1 MGHPSD
7 DLSASIDTPISDAYI
22 FCSCGFQR
30 MPSKPFGEHLKRERE
45 MRGVSLEEISAATRI
60 APRFLAALES
70 EQWELLPGGVFNR
83 GFIRSVARYLGLD
96 EDSLVAEYALETRG
110 RAEPGVVADPPE
122 EPDRNWARVFVVV
135 ALVLLLVA
143 GGWAAVHFLGPKIA
157 ARLHKHSGEP
167 VNAMPDAGAGPSF
180 AATTDAQ
187 GFSPATSSE
196 SSSQS
201 AAQNSGSASA
211 ADAAVAPPSDPA
223 ISSNSAAP
231 IGVGGSS
238 ATGTARTLDLKLSTA
253 KAAEVKVIAD
263 GRPLF
268 AGHMDARQVYRFTA
282 VDTLEVSSS
291 ESSAI
296 MLELNGQTVA
306 AGGQAGQPSEVTLT
320 QKDLKTAGGDP
331 H

>member
-1 MGHPSD
+1 
-7 DLSASIDTPISDAYI
+7 
-22 FCSCGFQR
+22 

-110 RAEPGVVADPPE
+110 RPEPGVVADPPE
-122 EPDRNWARVFVVV
+122 EADRNWMRVFVVV
-135 ALVLLLVA
+135 VLALLVVA

-167 VNAMPDAGAGPSF
+167 VNSAPDGGAAPGF
-180 AATTDAQ
+180 AAATDTQ
-187 GFSPATSSE
+187 TFSPASS
-196 SSSQS
+196 
-201 AAQNSGSASA
+201 AQNSGQNSEPDP
-211 ADAAVAPPSDPA
+211 ADASRSDPA
-223 ISSNSAAP
+223 ISSVSSISSGAAVP
-231 IGVGGSS
+231 VGGGDGS
-238 ATGTARTLDLKLSTA
+238 ASGTAPTLDLKLSAA
-253 KAAEVKVIAD
+253 KAADVKVVAD
-263 GRPLF
+263 GKPLF

-282 VDTLEVSSS
+282 VDTLVVSSS
-291 ESSAI
+291 EASAI
-296 MLELNGQTVA
+296 LLELNGQTVV
-306 AGGQAGQPSEVTLT
+306 AGGQPGQPSVVTLT
-320 QKDLKTAGGDP
+320 QKDLKAAGGDP

>member
-1 MGHPSD
+1 MGKFVREF
-7 DLSASIDTPISDAYI
+7 LANIDTPPTHAYI
-22 FCSCGFQR
+22 LYCSWSR
-30 MPSKPFGEHLKRERE
+30 WMSSTPFGEHLKRERE
-45 MRGVSLEEISAATRI
+45 MRGVSLEEVSAATRI
-60 APRFLAALES
+60 GTRFLEALEN
-70 EQWELLPGGVFNR
+70 EQWDQLPGGVFNR

-167 VNAMPDAGAGPSF
+167 VNAAPDAGAGPSF

-187 GFSPATSSE
+187 TFSPATSSE

-231 IGVGGSS
+231 IGDGGSS

-296 MLELNGQTVA
+296 VLELNGQTVA
-306 AGGQAGQPSEVTLT
+306 AGGQAGQPSVVTLT

>member
-1 MGHPSD
+1 
-7 DLSASIDTPISDAYI
+7 
-22 FCSCGFQR
+22 

-45 MRGVSLEEISAATRI
+45 MRGVTLEEISAATRI

-110 RAEPGVVADPPE
+110 RPEPGVVADPPE
-122 EPDRNWARVFVVV
+122 EADRNWARVVVV
-135 ALVLLLVA
+135 VLLALLLVA

-167 VNAMPDAGAGPSF
+167 VNSAPDGGAGPGF

-187 GFSPATSSE
+187 GLPAVTSSQT
-196 SSSQS
+196 SSQT
-201 AAQNSGSASA
+201 AAQNSASVSAS
-211 ADAAVAPPSDPA
+211 DQGAVPPSAPA
-223 ISSNSAAP
+223 ISSGAGAPVGRGDASAN
-231 IGVGGSS
+231 
-238 ATGTARTLDLKLSTA
+238 GTAPTLDLKLSAA
-253 KAAEVKVIAD
+253 KAAEVKVVAD
-263 GRPLF
+263 GKPLF

-296 MLELNGQTVA
+296 VLELNGQTVA
-306 AGGQAGQPSEVTLT
+306 AGGQPGQPSVVTLT

>member
-1 MGHPSD
+1 MGHPSG

-22 FCSCGFQR
+22 FCSCGLQR

-45 MRGVSLEEISAATRI
+45 MRGVTLEEISAATRI

-110 RAEPGVVADPPE
+110 RPDPGVVADPPE
-122 EPDRNWARVFVVV
+122 EPDRNWARVFVLVV
-135 ALVLLLVA
+135 LALAVLA

-167 VNAMPDAGAGPSF
+167 VNLAPESGAAPSF
-180 AATTDAQ
+180 AAANSALAASTQASAQTTPPDP
-187 GFSPATSSE
+187 PAT
-196 SSSQS
+196 
-201 AAQNSGSASA
+201 
-211 ADAAVAPPSDPA
+211 VPSDPA
-223 ISSNSAAP
+223 ISSSTA
-231 IGVGGSS
+231 
-238 ATGTARTLDLKLSTA
+238 ATGGGKAAFASGTAPTLDLKLEAS
-253 KAAEVKVIAD
+253 KAADIKVVAD
-263 GRPLF
+263 GKPLF
-268 AGHMDARQVYRFTA
+268 EGHMDARQVYRFTA
-282 VDTLEVSSS
+282 ADSLEISSS

-296 MLELNGQTVA
+296 VLELNGQAVS
-306 AGGQAGQPSEVTLT
+306 AGGQPGQPGLVTLT
-320 QKDLKTAGGDP
+320 QKDLKPLAGDA

>member
-45 MRGVSLEEISAATRI
+45 MRGVTLEEISAATRI

-110 RAEPGVVADPPE
+110 RPEPGVVADPPE
-122 EPDRNWARVFVVV
+122 EPDRNWARVFVVIV
-135 ALVLLLVA
+135 LVLLLVA

-157 ARLHKHSGEP
+157 ARLHRHSGEP
-167 VNAMPDAGAGPSF
+167 VNAAPDAGAGPSF
-180 AATTDAQ
+180 AATADAQ
-187 GFSPATSSE
+187 GFSPITSS
-196 SSSQS
+196 Q
-201 AAQNSGSASA
+201 AAVQNSTAISASDQ
-211 ADAAVAPPSDPA
+211 DAAPPSDPA
-223 ISSNSAAP
+223 ISSGAGTLVGHDDASASGPAP
-231 IGVGGSS
+231 
-238 ATGTARTLDLKLSTA
+238 TLDLKVSAA

-263 GRPLF
+263 GKPLF
-268 AGHMDARQVYRFTA
+268 SGHMDARQVYRFTA
-282 VDTLEVSSS
+282 VDMLEVSSS

-296 MLELNGQTVA
+296 VLELNGQAVA
-306 AGGQAGQPSEVTLT
+306 AGGQPGQPSVVTLT

>member
-1 MGHPSD
+1 
-7 DLSASIDTPISDAYI
+7 
-22 FCSCGFQR
+22 

-45 MRGVSLEEISAATRI
+45 MRGVTLEEISAATRI

-110 RAEPGVVADPPE
+110 RTDPGVVADPPE

-135 ALVLLLVA
+135 ALALLVVA

-167 VNAMPDAGAGPSF
+167 VNSAPDGGAGPSF

-187 GFSPATSSE
+187 GFSPA

-201 AAQNSGSASA
+201 SSQTAAQKSASA
-211 ADAAVAPPSDPA
+211 SAPDPAAAPPSDPA
-223 ISSNSAAP
+223 ISAISSISSGAGAP
-231 IGVGGSS
+231 IGHGDAS
-238 ATGTARTLDLKLSTA
+238 APGTAPTLDLKLSAA
-253 KAAEVKVIAD
+253 KAVAVKVVAD
-263 GRPLF
+263 GKPLF

-296 MLELNGQTVA
+296 SLELNGQTIA
-306 AGGQAGQPSEVTLT
+306 ARGQPGQPSVVTLT
-320 QKDLKTAGGDP
+320 QKDLKTAGGDL

>member
-1 MGHPSD
+1 MGQPSD

-45 MRGVSLEEISAATRI
+45 MRGVTLEEISAATRI

-110 RAEPGVVADPPE
+110 RPEPGVVADPPE
-122 EPDRNWARVFVVV
+122 EADRNWARVFVVV
-135 ALVLLLVA
+135 VLALLVVA
-143 GGWAAVHFLGPKIA
+143 GGWAAIHFLGPKIA

-167 VNAMPDAGAGPSF
+167 VNAAPDAGAGPGYG
-180 AATTDAQ
+180 ATTDAPT
-187 GFSPATSSE
+187 FSPTSS
-196 SSSQS
+196 SKT
-201 AAQNSGSASA
+201 AAQNSGQSSATDPA
-211 ADAAVAPPSDPA
+211 AAPPTDPA
-223 ISSNSAAP
+223 ISSISSGAAAP
-231 IGVGGSS
+231 AGRGDAS
-238 ATGTARTLDLKLSTA
+238 ASGTAPTLDLKLSAA
-253 KAAEVKVIAD
+253 KAAEVRVVAD
-263 GRPLF
+263 GKPLF
-268 AGHMDARQVYRFTA
+268 AGHLNAPQVYRFTA

-296 MLELNGQTVA
+296 VLELNGQTIA
-306 AGGQAGQPSEVTLT
+306 AGGQPGQPSVITLT